1 MASLTSS
8 STRQDVADLLNTK
21 QGETGVLASDNGDG
35 ITLTA
40 SDGRTISIGVSNSGA
55 AVSGDRIGLAGT
67 VGLTGAAATSA
78 GAMAF
83 ISTVTLSSESVFTV
97 ESGANGS
104 TNFAAI
110 GFREGSFGGLSSE
123 DIKLSSLDISSQ
135 TGGSNALTV
144 IDGAIEMI
152 SNYQAIAGTQE
163 SRLDRQKDL
172 VAEQSIVASS
182 AYGNIMDADLAAEAT
197 NLALAQ
203 IRQNAAAAMLAQ
215 ANATPDIV
223 SYLLK
228 QYTG

>member
-1 MASLTSS
+1 
-8 STRQDVADLLNTK
+8 
-21 QGETGVLASDNGDG
+21 
-35 ITLTA
+35 
-40 SDGRTISIGVSNSGA
+40 
-55 AVSGDRIGLAGT
+55 
-67 VGLTGAAATSA
+67 
-78 GAMAF
+78 MAF
-83 ISTVTLSSESVFTV
+83 ISSVTLSSGSVFTV
-97 ESGANGS
+97 ESGANGA
-104 TNFAAI
+104 TNFNII
-110 GFREGSFGGLSSE
+110 GFREGSFGGMSTE

-172 VAEQSIVASS
+172 VADQSLVASS
-182 AYGNIMDADLAAEAT
+182 AYGTIMNADLAAEAT